1 MLIHRNYGH
10 WNNHSHCIVIFDQQ
24 RKVNWNRML
33 IKMFES
39 FEVWRKELRRHT
51 IKQLLYSWLKE
62 KLGAMFQPNGKIVFL
77 KLFGSIFVTL
87 ELHREAVTY
96 VRVISE
102 IRRPIANSK
111 YFLHYY
117 YKILFIMKYSTIFK
131 KHTIYETFL

>member
-1 MLIHRNYGH
+1 
-10 WNNHSHCIVIFDQQ
+10 
-24 RKVNWNRML
+24 
-33 IKMFES
+33 
-39 FEVWRKELRRHT
+39 
-51 IKQLLYSWLKE
+51 
-62 KLGAMFQPNGKIVFL
+62 MFQPNGKIVFL

-111 YFLHYY
+111 YFLHYD